1 MNTDLRKK
9 KKKMILKEIFLSNFE
24 RDFFFN
30 AVFGKT
36 MDNVRK
42 YRDIKV
48 VATERR
54 KNYLKSESNYH
65 TKSFSQDIY

>member
-1 MNTDLRKK
+1 MN
-9 KKKMILKEIFLSNFE
+9 
-24 RDFFFN
+24 N

-48 VATERR
+48 VATGRR

-65 TKSFSQDIY
+65 TKSFSKDIY